1 MMTEKFTRP
10 RLGAAKLFTIGGGDE
25 GLGGPLTP
33 IDEKLWTH
41 YIDVESMSS
50 RLEGVEGTEVIVS
63 HVTIPNTSL
72 PKHWHPGEE
81 LTTVRP

>member
-1 MMTEKFTRP
+1 MTEKFTRP

-41 YIDVESMSS
+41 YIITLGFLPQFIGPIPLHRLPDFPSKS
-50 RLEGVEGTEVIVS
+50 RSWRRSGR
-63 HVTIPNTSL
+63 N
-72 PKHWHPGEE
+72 
-81 LTTVRP
+81 

>member
-41 YIDVESMSS
+41 YIGFDQCCWSEDNSMPT
-50 RLEGVEGTEVIVS
+50 LAT
-63 HVTIPNTSL
+63 L
-72 PKHWHPGEE
+72 A
-81 LTTVRP
+81 

>member
-41 YIDVESMSS
+41 YIALALDDHDEAPD
-50 RLEGVEGTEVIVS
+50 L
-63 HVTIPNTSL
+63 
-72 PKHWHPGEE
+72 
-81 LTTVRP
+81 